1 MIYTNSYQFVRGSD
15 TVLVSKITI
24 IEAISDKIASNIFKS
39 IASSKSNSDILITQL
54 KLTRKQ
60 YYSRTSC
67 LLKAGLVKRQKGRY
81 LLTSFGKV
89 IYRAQMNLEAKI
101 ESALTNY
108 WKLKAIDSIES
119 SSDDHNKIV
128 SALIEDQEI
137 KGALMKEEE
146 SARISVQAAIDKK
159 KEALAI
165 GVSKKIH
172 HNKPDRKQTQSND

>member
-39 IASSKSNSDILITQL
+39 IASSKSNSDILITRL

-81 LLTSFGKV
+81 LLTSFGKI
-89 IYRAQMNLEAKI
+89 IYSAQMNLETKI

-108 WKLKAIDSIES
+108 WKLRAIDSMES
-119 SSDDHNKIV
+119 STDDHNKIV
-128 SALIEDQEI
+128 SALIDDQEI
-137 KGALMKEEE
+137 KGALLKEE
-146 SARISVQAAIDKK
+146 SVRIPVQAAIDKK
-159 KEALAI
+159 KEPVARGI
-165 GVSKKIH
+165 SKNIH
-172 HNKPDRKQTQSND
+172 HSLPD

>member
-1 MIYTNSYQFVRGSD
+1 MIYTNSYQFIRGSD
-15 TVLVSKITI
+15 TLLVSKITI

-89 IYRAQMNLEAKI
+89 IYSAQLNLETKI
-101 ESALTNY
+101 ESALSYY
-108 WKLKAIDSIES
+108 WKLKAIDSSES
-119 SSDDHNKIV
+119 SGDDLNNII
-128 SALIEDQEI
+128 SALIDDQEI
-137 KGALMKEEE
+137 KSALTKEEE
-146 SARISVQAAIDKK
+146 LTRKSVQAAIGK
-159 KEALAI
+159 KEEAVARQ
-165 GVSKKIH
+165 VFKKIY
-172 HNKPDRKQTQSND
+172 HNEIEQQQSQSND

>member
-1 MIYTNSYQFVRGSD
+1 M
-15 TVLVSKITI
+15 ITI
-24 IEAISDKIASNIFKS
+24 IDAISDKKASNIFKS
-39 IASSKSNSDILITQL
+39 IASSQLNSDILITHF

-89 IYRAQMNLEAKI
+89 IYSAQMNLETKI

-119 SSDDHNKIV
+119 SSDDHNKII
-128 SALIEDQEI
+128 SALIDDQEI
-137 KGALMKEEE
+137 KRALMKEEE

-159 KEALAI
+159 KEALAR
-165 GVSKKIH
+165 GVIKNINRSKLDQKE
-172 HNKPDRKQTQSND
+172 TQSNDFNGKIAQPDLV